1 MKVYTIRVKGPDGK
15 IFPVQ
20 VAAVDIQDLIRKMRP
35 MYDWKQYDVDGGS
48 KAKRF
53 TTLKKS

>member
-20 VAAVDIQDLIRKMRP
+20 VAAKDIQDLIRKMRP
-35 MYDWKQYDVDGGS
+35 MYDWKKYYPVGGS
-48 KAKRF
+48 W
-53 TTLKKS
+53 SDG